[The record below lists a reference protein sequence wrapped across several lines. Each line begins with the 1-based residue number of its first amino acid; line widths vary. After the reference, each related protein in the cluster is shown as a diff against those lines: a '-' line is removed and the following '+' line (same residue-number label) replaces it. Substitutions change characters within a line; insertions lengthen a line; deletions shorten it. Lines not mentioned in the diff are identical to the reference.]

1 MLKLQTATDDTPL
14 KCFCVYQFLSSC
26 YSRWCISRKAFKRHL
41 YVLMFMVRVWCLC
54 TCPFRAIFTLFS
66 FQPPPSSNHHSY
78 PVEMDELMAHN
89 PGVRSRFPTV
99 ILFEDYN
106 PDELMA
112 IAEGILKKQHLTAT
126 EGGLAALRAKL
137 QTMVDAPDVQV
148 KALTGYGSGSY

>member
-1 MLKLQTATDDTPL
+1 
-14 KCFCVYQFLSSC
+14 
-26 YSRWCISRKAFKRHL
+26 
-41 YVLMFMVRVWCLC
+41 
-54 TCPFRAIFTLFS
+54 
-66 FQPPPSSNHHSY
+66 
-78 PVEMDELMAHN
+78 MAHN

-126 EGGLAALRAKL
+126 EGGLKALRTKL

-148 KALTGYGSGSY
+148 MFVVDASFRWALKSFF